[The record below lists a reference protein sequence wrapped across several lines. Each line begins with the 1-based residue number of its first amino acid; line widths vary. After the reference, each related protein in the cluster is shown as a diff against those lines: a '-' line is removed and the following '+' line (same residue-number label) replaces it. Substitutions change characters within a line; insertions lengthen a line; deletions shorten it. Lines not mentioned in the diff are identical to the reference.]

1 MSATFDRFLEHVLDV
16 HNERRQPEGE
26 RFVAMSATFNRG
38 DFNLIRSVAD
48 KNNKNINFHWVETFN
63 DWANSWG
70 W

>member
-48 KNNKNINFHWVETFN
+48 KNNEKRLLMIGLTLG
-63 DWANSWG
+63 AG
-70 W
+70 RA